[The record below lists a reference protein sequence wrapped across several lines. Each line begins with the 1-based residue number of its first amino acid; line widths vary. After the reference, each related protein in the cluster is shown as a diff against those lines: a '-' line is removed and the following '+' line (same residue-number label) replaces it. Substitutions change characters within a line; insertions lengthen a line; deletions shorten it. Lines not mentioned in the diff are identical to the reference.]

1 MESIIS
7 ITTTADSREVLEKMG
22 RHLLTERLIA
32 CIQVVGPIKS
42 LYWWKGTIEETDEWL
57 GIMKSRKS
65 LFAQV
70 EAEIRSLHAYEVPE
84 IVAVDLDDVLPA
96 YDTWVRTETGGDSET
111 GHKTGEKT
119 GQST

>member
-1 MESIIS
+1 MEPIIT
-7 ITTTADSREVLEKMG
+7 ITTTTDSREALERIG

-65 LFAQV
+65 LYTQV
-70 EAEIRSLHAYEVPE
+70 EAELRSLHSYEVPE
-84 IVAVDLDDVLPA
+84 IVAVELSGVLPA

-111 GHKTGEKT
+111 GRNTGEKT